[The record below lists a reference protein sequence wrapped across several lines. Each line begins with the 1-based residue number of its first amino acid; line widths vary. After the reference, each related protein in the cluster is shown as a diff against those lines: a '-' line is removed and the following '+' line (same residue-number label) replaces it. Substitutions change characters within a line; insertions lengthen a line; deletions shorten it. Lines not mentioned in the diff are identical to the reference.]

1 MDKIGDTFK
10 RAQRGLFAGKKRL
23 TGYSV
28 SASKRHTKRVWL
40 PNVQRKRLFSAI
52 LDKPVTISV
61 TTTALRTIDRF
72 GGLDEYILR
81 SQPGQLK
88 SAFGETLRRELKKHA
103 ESAEKYKER
112 VAARSGASGASSPQL
127 R

>member
-40 PNVQRKRLFSAI
+40 PNVQRTRLFSAI

-88 SAFGETLRRELKKHA
+88 SAFGETLRRQLKKHA

>member
-1 MDKIGDTFK
+1 
-10 RAQRGLFAGKKRL
+10 
-23 TGYSV
+23 
-28 SASKRHTKRVWL
+28 
-40 PNVQRKRLFSAI
+40 VQRKRLFSAI

-88 SAFGETLRRELKKHA
+88 SAFGETLRRQLKKHA

>member
-81 SQPGQLK
+81 SRPGQLK
-88 SAFGETLRRELKKHA
+88 SLFGETLRRQLTKHA
-103 ESAEKYKER
+103 ESSEKYKER
-112 VAARSGASGASSPQL
+112 VLARGGGGSSSLPQL

>member
-1 MDKIGDTFK
+1 MGSETFK
-10 RAQRGLFAGKKRL
+10 RAQRGLYAGKMRL

-28 SASKRHTKRVWL
+28 SASKRHTKRTWL

-52 LDKPVTISV
+52 LDKPITISV

-81 SQPGQLK
+81 TQPGQLK
-88 SAFGETLRRELKKHA
+88 SVFGESLRKKLKNHI
-103 ESAEKYKER
+103 EGSIKYKER
-112 VAARSGASGASSPQL
+112 LLARGESDSEASSIQQL